1 MSKRR
6 GLGKGLLALIPDVDV
21 EGQGKDRLKELE
33 INEIRP
39 SVRQARQIF
48 DKEKLDEL
56 ADSIKE
62 HGMIQPVIVRSI
74 SGGGYELIAGERRW
88 RACKAL
94 GYNKIPAVIKE
105 CPDLE
110 ATASALIE
118 NIQREDL
125 NPLEEALAYKQ
136 LMEEFDLT
144 QDDVSGKVGKSRS
157 FIANAVRLL
166 DLPAEVQVMLASGK
180 ISAGHARA
188 LLAIKDDN
196 KQIDA
201 AANIVAKQLNVRQAE
216 EIAREMI
223 GGKEKEKKVK
233 VLENQYLARTEE
245 RLKIYFSAGVRVK
258 EKQRGA
264 GRLEIDFS
272 DGEDLK
278 RIVGLLLG
286 EGSD

>member
-144 QDDVSGKVGKSRS
+144 QEDVSGKVGKSRS

-278 RIVGLLLG
+278 RIVELLLG

>member
-278 RIVGLLLG
+278 RIVELLLG

>member
-180 ISAGHARA
+180 ITAGHARA

-278 RIVGLLLG
+278 RIVELLLG

>member
-62 HGMIQPVIVRSI
+62 HGMIQPVIVRNI

-144 QDDVSGKVGKSRS
+144 QEDVSGKVGKSRS

>member
-180 ISAGHARA
+180 ITAGHARA

>member
-144 QDDVSGKVGKSRS
+144 QEDVSGKVGKSRS

-196 KQIDA
+196 KQMDA

>member
-144 QDDVSGKVGKSRS
+144 QEDVSGKVGKSRS